1 MLTAY
6 RHESTGISVC
16 SNDQRLAIVGL
27 LTPTILVHQLTSRS
41 STHFPYKNWYLRGD
55 NWLLNNRWEQ
65 LISMRN
71 ELTFIELL
79 TWNDFGEGN

>member
-1 MLTAY
+1 MRRQLALGNCERPFETRPPFKRLTN
-6 RHESTGISVC
+6 RH
-16 SNDQRLAIVGL
+16 
-27 LTPTILVHQLTSRS
+27 

-71 ELTFIELL
+71 DLTFVELI